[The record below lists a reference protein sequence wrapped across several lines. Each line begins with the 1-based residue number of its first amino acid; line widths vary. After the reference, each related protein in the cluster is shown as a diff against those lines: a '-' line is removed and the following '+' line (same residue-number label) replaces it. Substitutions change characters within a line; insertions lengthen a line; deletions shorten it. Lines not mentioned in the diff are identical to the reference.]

1 MTETTIVTFEL
12 NGTFD
17 EWSKLFDAPE
27 ADAMHEEFGI
37 KPLYRGCDKD
47 NRSKVIV
54 IHQSEPGAFEKFIAK
69 NGEALISHGVK
80 PETLQTSSWVAS

>member
-12 NGTFD
+12 NGSFD
-17 EWSKLFDAPE
+17 QWKIIFDGPE
-27 ADAMHEEFGI
+27 ADAMHAEFGI

-47 NRSKVIV
+47 NRSQIIV
-54 IHQSEPGAFEKFIAK
+54 IHQSAAGAFEKFIAK

-80 PETLQTSSWVAS
+80 PETLKTSTWVNS